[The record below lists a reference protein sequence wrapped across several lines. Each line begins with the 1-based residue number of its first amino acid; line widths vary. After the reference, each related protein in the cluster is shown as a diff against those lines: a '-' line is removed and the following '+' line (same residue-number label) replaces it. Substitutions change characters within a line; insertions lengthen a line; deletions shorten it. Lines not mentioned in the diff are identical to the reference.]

1 MKEIIQLFST
11 LDQKKDPTF
20 DQMSDMIC
28 KMAGV
33 DKLIDFGEILLL
45 MFGESLEPEN
55 A

>member
-1 MKEIIQLFST
+1 MDRKE
-11 LDQKKDPTF
+11 DPTF
-20 DQMSDMIC
+20 DQMCDMIC
-28 KMAGV
+28 NMADV